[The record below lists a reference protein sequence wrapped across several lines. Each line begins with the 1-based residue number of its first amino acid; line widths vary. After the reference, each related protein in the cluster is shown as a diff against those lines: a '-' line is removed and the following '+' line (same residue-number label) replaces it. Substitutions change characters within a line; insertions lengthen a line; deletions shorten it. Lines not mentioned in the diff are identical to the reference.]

1 MPIVFE
7 ESLSADTCMALWKI
21 EETAQQLEEQLQLKS
36 HELTFLRSLIG
47 EKRNLQWLATRVLLR
62 KMLNTQDYIDLRTD
76 ENGKPYLEN
85 NSHHISLSHS
95 FGYAAVII
103 SESNKVGIDI
113 EIIKPKIENI
123 AHKFLNNNEIL
134 FVGKENRVEQLY
146 VCWCAKEALYK
157 LNGERETS
165 FKDNIY
171 LQPFNYQNTG
181 CLTAEIIKNQQH
193 QKFKVHYKTVDG
205 YMLGYVSEQL

>member
-1 MPIVFE
+1 MPIFFE
-7 ESLSADTCMALWKI
+7 KDLSADTTIALWKI
-21 EETAQQLEEQLQLKS
+21 EESAQELENKLQLKT
-36 HELTFLRSLIG
+36 HELNFLRSLMG

-62 KMLNTQDYIDLRTD
+62 KLLNTHEYIDLRTG

-95 FGYAAVII
+95 FDYAAVII
-103 SESNKVGIDI
+103 SESKKVGIDI
-113 EIIKPKIENI
+113 ELIKPKIEKI
-123 AHKFLNNNEIL
+123 AHKFLNDEEFAFI
-134 FVGKENRVEQLY
+134 GEEKRIEQLY

-165 FKDNIY
+165 FKENIF
-171 LQPFNYQNTG
+171 LHPFNFKSSGSIN
-181 CLTAEIIKNQQH
+181 AEIIKNQQYE
-193 QKFKVHYKTVDG
+193 KFDVHYKTVGG